1 MRTETARKNRSGNA
15 LERAFQRQL
24 KRKYGNRVMFEAALP
39 GTPDA
44 VHLPT
49 RTAIFLHGC
58 FWHGCPQ
65 HYRAPRANAKFW
77 ALKLKANR
85 QRDEI
90 ACTVLRSMDYSVL
103 IIWECEFRAKG
114 IKRLVR
120 VLSQTTARTSR

>member
-24 KRKYGNRVMFEAALP
+24 KRKYGNRVMFEAGLP

-44 VHLPT
+44 LHLPT

-65 HYRAPRANAKFW
+65 HYKAPRANARFW
-77 ALKLKANR
+77 AQKLRANKV
-85 QRDEI
+85 RD
-90 ACTVLRSMDYSVL
+90 ATAQQTLQAMGYSVL
-103 IIWECEFRAKG
+103 VIWECEFRAKG

-120 VLSQTTARTSR
+120 VLSQTAARTSR